1 MIDYSK
7 CTKEQLINLLE
18 HYATKIYRLTD
29 LYAPGFTTITNK
41 GIYHMLK
48 GDGLPVEWVENGINR
63 TTDNDF
69 VKSYV
74 ELMELWKSMKDEPCI
89 CQDLLDKMKEDLK
102 NI

>member
-18 HYATKIYRLTD
+18 HYIEKLFNLSTFYGYGFDNLSDEEIYYR
-29 LYAPGFTTITNK
+29 
-41 GIYHMLK
+41 LK
-48 GDGLPVEWVENGINR
+48 GDGLPVEWVENNINR
-63 TTDNDF
+63 TTDDDF
-69 VKSYV
+69 VKSYG